1 MLGLGAFLYVIFI
14 SVAWIMTLYTLNFYY
29 LSYQSLHNNIHQ
41 KRKSK
46 ILLRGDST
54 SHDNLPVVT
63 VQLPIYNEKYVAARL
78 IDAVCLL
85 DYPKDKLEIQIL
97 DDSDDETF
105 ELIKLMVGQLKLGGV
120 NIHHFHRS
128 CGRPGYK
135 AGALK
140 AGMKYAKGE
149 FIAIF
154 DADFVPAPSFL
165 KKTIN
170 YFVEPKIGLVQCKW
184 GHINENYSSVTEAQA
199 ISLDLHFLIEQ
210 KAKSLTHLFM
220 NFNGSAGIWRTSCIV
235 DAGGWHTTTLVEDL
249 DLSYRAQLKGWKSLF
264 LEDIVVEGELPVQM
278 NAAKRQQFR
287 WAKGSIQLALKL
299 LTDIL
304 LEKKISIDTKIQAFI
319 QLTRHVV
326 HPLFLIQYLVF
337 PILLALNY
345 KLYAV
350 NWAPITGI
358 LIYVLLG
365 PATYLYMIRRI
376 WGERWKDKARQYLF
390 LIFFAAGISVNNTIA
405 VFDALSGGKS
415 EFLRTP
421 KFGVVTKDDHWRDK
435 AYVLPFTKTTLLEVF
450 FGVYGCIAI
459 FVSIFSRNPVFVPII
474 AIQTVGFIYIAYL
487 SIVHSSHKNKIDKK
501 QRGVNYSESM
511 PTQASMMRTMQT
523 DTLLS
528 DRINTTARAKTLLT
542 TGPDNRN
549 NQSDMRTKFYRLI
562 IIGVVGFL
570 SLGGA
575 LVYFGYQNAIY
586 PLDKAMGYLARAE
599 SAQTPE
605 TIADYLRPVKHLLPM
620 EGNPV
625 WSFPNPRTDFGLIQ
639 NDLDAM
645 LLRTVS
651 ISSVEPNS
659 AAYNT
664 GLEDL
669 HGSIKIIES
678 NLEEATPYV
687 YVSFTNILL
696 GGLWVGVI
704 MLIFAALR
712 RGRAKLRYET
722 T

>member
-1 MLGLGAFLYVIFI
+1 MLGLGAFLYVVFI

-29 LSYQSLHNNIHQ
+29 LSYQSLHNNTHQ

-46 ILLRGDST
+46 IRLQGDST

-63 VQLPIYNEKYVAARL
+63 VQLPIYNEKYVAGRL

-154 DADFVPAPSFL
+154 DADFVPAPCFL
-165 KKTIN
+165 KKTIG
-170 YFVEPKIGLVQCKW
+170 YFVDPKIGLVQCKW

-299 LTDIL
+299 LIDIL

-358 LIYVLLG
+358 LIYVLMG

-376 WGERWKDKARQYLF
+376 WGERWTDKARQYLF

-511 PTQASMMRTMQT
+511 PTQASMMRAVQT

-549 NQSDMRTKFYRLI
+549 NQSDMRTKFHRLI

>member
-1 MLGLGAFLYVIFI
+1 
-14 SVAWIMTLYTLNFYY
+14 
-29 LSYQSLHNNIHQ
+29 
-41 KRKSK
+41 
-46 ILLRGDST
+46 
-54 SHDNLPVVT
+54 
-63 VQLPIYNEKYVAARL
+63 
-78 IDAVCLL
+78 
-85 DYPKDKLEIQIL
+85 
-97 DDSDDETF
+97 
-105 ELIKLMVGQLKLGGV
+105 
-120 NIHHFHRS
+120 
-128 CGRPGYK
+128 
-135 AGALK
+135 
-140 AGMKYAKGE
+140 
-149 FIAIF
+149 
-154 DADFVPAPSFL
+154 
-165 KKTIN
+165 
-170 YFVEPKIGLVQCKW
+170 
-184 GHINENYSSVTEAQA
+184 
-199 ISLDLHFLIEQ
+199 
-210 KAKSLTHLFM
+210 
-220 NFNGSAGIWRTSCIV
+220 
-235 DAGGWHTTTLVEDL
+235 
-249 DLSYRAQLKGWKSLF
+249 
-264 LEDIVVEGELPVQM
+264 
-278 NAAKRQQFR
+278 
-287 WAKGSIQLALKL
+287 
-299 LTDIL
+299 
-304 LEKKISIDTKIQAFI
+304 
-319 QLTRHVV
+319 
-326 HPLFLIQYLVF
+326 IQYLVF

-358 LIYVLLG
+358 LIYVLMG
-365 PATYLYMIRRI
+365 PATYLYMIRKI
-376 WGERWKDKARQYLF
+376 WGERWKGKARQYLF

-405 VFDALSGGKS
+405 VFDAIFGGKS

-421 KFGVVTKDDHWRDK
+421 KFGVVTNDDVWRDK

-487 SIVHSSHKNKIDKK
+487 SIVHSSLKNKMDRK
-501 QRGVNYSESM
+501 QRGVSYLDSM
-511 PTQASMMRTMQT
+511 PTQPAMMRTAQT

-528 DRINTTARAKTLLT
+528 DRINTTTRAKTLLT

-549 NQSDMRTKFYRLI
+549 KQSDMRTKYYRLI
-562 IIGVVGFL
+562 IIGILGFL

-599 SAQTPE
+599 SAQTPDM
-605 TIADYLRPVKHLLPM
+605 IADYLRPVKQLLPM
-620 EGNPV
+620 GGNPV

-687 YVSFTNILL
+687 YVSLTNMIL

-704 MLIFAALR
+704 MLIFAAMR
-712 RGRAKLRYET
+712 RGRAKLEYET

>member
-1 MLGLGAFLYVIFI
+1 MLGLGAFLYVVFI

-29 LSYQSLHNNIHQ
+29 LSYQSLHNNTHQ

-46 ILLRGDST
+46 ILLRGDFT

-85 DYPKDKLEIQIL
+85 DYPKDKLEIQII

-154 DADFVPAPSFL
+154 DADFVPAPCFL
-165 KKTIN
+165 KKTLG
-170 YFVEPKIGLVQCKW
+170 YFVDPKIGLVQCKW

-501 QRGVNYSESM
+501 QRGVNHSESM

>member
-29 LSYQSLHNNIHQ
+29 LSYQSLHNNTHQ

-46 ILLRGDST
+46 IRLQGDST

-63 VQLPIYNEKYVAARL
+63 VQLPIYNEKYVAGRL

-154 DADFVPAPSFL
+154 DADFVPAPCFL
-165 KKTIN
+165 KKTIG
-170 YFVEPKIGLVQCKW
+170 YFVDPKIGLVQCKW

-299 LTDIL
+299 LIDIL

-358 LIYVLLG
+358 LIYVLMG

-376 WGERWKDKARQYLF
+376 WGERWTDKARQYLF

-511 PTQASMMRTMQT
+511 PTQASMMRAVQT

-542 TGPDNRN
+542 TGHDNRN

-605 TIADYLRPVKHLLPM
+605 TIADYLKPVMHLLPM

>member
-1 MLGLGAFLYVIFI
+1 MLGLGALLYVIFI
-14 SVAWIMTLYTLNFYY
+14 SVAWIMTIYTLNFYY
-29 LSYQSLHNNIHQ
+29 LSYQSQHNSLYR
-41 KRKSK
+41 KRKGR
-46 ILLRGDST
+46 LTVQVDS
-54 SHDNLPVVT
+54 SIRDLPVVT

-85 DYPKDKLEIQIL
+85 DYPGDKLEIQIL

-105 ELIKLMVGQLKLGGV
+105 ELIRLIVEEHKLRGV
-120 NIHHFHRS
+120 NIHHLHRS
-128 CGRPGYK
+128 SGRPGYK

-140 AGMKYAKGE
+140 AGMKDAKGE

-154 DADFVPAPSFL
+154 DADFIPPPWFL
-165 KKTIN
+165 KKTIG
-170 YFVEPKIGLVQCKW
+170 YFVDPKIGLVQCRW
-184 GHINENYSSVTEAQA
+184 GHLNENYSSLTEAQA
-199 ISLDLHFLIEQ
+199 FSLDIHFLIEQ

-220 NFNGSAGIWRTSCIV
+220 NFNGAAGIWRTSCIV
-235 DAGGWHTTTLVEDL
+235 DAGGWHATTLVEDL

-264 LEDIVVEGELPVQM
+264 LENIVVEGELPVQM

-287 WAKGSIQLALKL
+287 WAKGSIQVALKL
-299 LTDIL
+299 LIDIL
-304 LEKKISIDTKIQAFI
+304 LENKIAVDTKIQAFI
-319 QLTRHVV
+319 QLTRHIV

-345 KLYAV
+345 KLYPV
-350 NWAPITGI
+350 SWAPVTGI
-358 LIYVLLG
+358 MIYILMG
-365 PATYLYMIRRI
+365 PATYLYIIRRI

-405 VFDALSGGKS
+405 IFDAIFGGKN

-421 KFGVVTKDDHWRDK
+421 KFGVVNKDDEWKDK
-435 AYVLPFTKTTLLEVF
+435 VYVLPFTKTTLLEVF

-459 FVSIFSRNPVFVPII
+459 FVSIFSQNPVFVPVI
-474 AIQTVGFIYIAYL
+474 AIQTIGFIYVAYL
-487 SIVHSSHKNKIDKK
+487 SIVHSLLNNKIDTT
-501 QRGVNYSESM
+501 QIGV
-511 PTQASMMRTMQT
+511 
-523 DTLLS
+523 S
-528 DRINTTARAKTLLT
+528 DRNKPTLMRIAQADLTLRDRIYTAARAKTLVT
-542 TGPDNRN
+542 TAPN
-549 NQSDMRTKFYRLI
+549 NNKQSDKRTKYHRLLT
-562 IIGVVGFL
+562 IGVLGFL
-570 SLGGA
+570 FLGAA
-575 LVYFGYQNAIY
+575 LVFFGYQSAVY

-599 SAQTPE
+599 SAQTPAM
-605 TIADYLRPVKHLLPM
+605 IADYLRPVTHLLPM

-639 NDLDAM
+639 NDLEAM
-645 LLRTVS
+645 LLRTTS

-678 NLEEATPYV
+678 NLEEATPYI

-696 GGLWVGVI
+696 GGLWIGI
-704 MLIFAALR
+704 TMLIFASLR
-712 RGRAKLRYET
+712 RGKSKLEYET

>member
-1 MLGLGAFLYVIFI
+1 M
-14 SVAWIMTLYTLNFYY
+14 
-29 LSYQSLHNNIHQ
+29 
-41 KRKSK
+41 
-46 ILLRGDST
+46 
-54 SHDNLPVVT
+54 T

-85 DYPKDKLEIQIL
+85 DYPEDKLEIQIL

-105 ELIKLMVGQLKLGGV
+105 ELIRLMVEEHKARGL
-120 NIHHFHRS
+120 NIHHLHRS

-140 AGMKYAKGE
+140 AGIEDAKGE

-154 DADFVPAPSFL
+154 DADFIPPPWFL
-165 KKTIN
+165 KKTIG
-170 YFVEPKIGLVQCKW
+170 YFVDPNIGLVQCRW
-184 GHINENYSSVTEAQA
+184 GHLNENYSSLTEAQA
-199 ISLDLHFLIEQ
+199 FSLDIHFLIEQ

-220 NFNGSAGIWRTSCIV
+220 NFNGAAGIWRTSCIV
-235 DAGGWHTTTLVEDL
+235 DAGGWHATTLVEDL

-264 LEDIVVEGELPVQM
+264 LENIVVEGELPVQM

-287 WAKGSIQLALKL
+287 WAKGSIQVALKL
-299 LTDIL
+299 MIDIL
-304 LEKKISIDTKIQAFI
+304 LEKKIAVDTKIQAFI
-319 QLTRHVV
+319 QLTRHIV

-350 NWAPITGI
+350 SWAPITGI
-358 LIYVLLG
+358 LIYILMG
-365 PATYLYMIRRI
+365 PAIYLYMIRRI
-376 WGERWKDKARQYLF
+376 WGDRWKDKARQYLF

-405 VFDALSGGKS
+405 IFDAIFGGKN

-421 KFGVVTKDDHWRDK
+421 KFGVVNKDDEWK
-435 AYVLPFTKTTLLEVF
+435 NKVYVLPFTKTTLLEVF

-459 FVSIFSRNPVFVPII
+459 FVSIFSQNPVFVPVI
-474 AIQTVGFIYIAYL
+474 AIQTIGFIYVAYL
-487 SIVHSSHKNKIDKK
+487 SIIHSSLNNTIDKT
-501 QRGVNYSESM
+501 QRGASDPNNI
-511 PTQASMMRTMQT
+511 PTQLALMRIAQA
-523 DTLLS
+523 DPAIR
-528 DRINTTARAKTLLT
+528 DRINTTARTKTLVT
-542 TGPDNRN
+542 TAPN
-549 NQSDMRTKFYRLI
+549 NNKQSDKRTRYYRLLT
-562 IIGVVGFL
+562 IGVLGFL
-570 SLGGA
+570 CLGAA
-575 LVYFGYQNAIY
+575 LVYFGYQSAVY

-599 SAQTPE
+599 SAQTPAM
-605 TIADYLRPVKHLLPM
+605 IADSLRPVKHLLPM

-645 LLRTVS
+645 LLRTTS

-678 NLEEATPYV
+678 NLEEATPYI

-696 GGLWVGVI
+696 GGLWIGI
-704 MLIFAALR
+704 TLLIFASLR
-712 RGRAKLRYET
+712 RGKSKLEYET